1 VVGEGRRAKGREL
14 RVNNC
19 AGRNVKK
26 KKEGQI
32 VDPTPKSLNIKEC
45 HKITNTQK
53 LTKFSVPH
61 VRDSDFVLWWQKNT
75 FRSELNSWKLK
86 PNFSVIFAYYF

>member
-1 VVGEGRRAKGREL
+1 VEGEGRRAKGREL

-53 LTKFSVPH
+53 LTK
-61 VRDSDFVLWWQKNT
+61 KKIK
-75 FRSELNSWKLK
+75 KLALV
-86 PNFSVIFAYYF
+86 SRTCGIVILCFGGKKTLFGVSSIVGS